1 MGLNESRF
9 GVGTGSVGYAGPL
22 TGMAITGNQPAP
34 TPGEINAIRQ
44 SIEELNG
51 RLSANVEHLHSIAD
65 RLFGPMPQNPGA
77 EAAKANHLSDV
88 GKVHDAL
95 GNALRLSGL
104 LADATDRLSR
114 L

>member
-9 GVGTGSVGYAGPL
+9 GVGTGSVGYAGAL
-22 TGMAITGNQPAP
+22 TGMAITGNQPEP

-51 RLSANVEHLHSIAD
+51 RLSANVAHLHSIAD
-65 RLFGPMPQNPGA
+65 RLFGPVPQKPGA
-77 EAAKANHLSDV
+77 ESVKADHLSDV
-88 GKVHDAL
+88 GRVHDAL
-95 GNALRLSGL
+95 SDAHRLAGL

>member
-9 GVGTGSVGYAGPL
+9 GVGTGSVGYAGP
-22 TGMAITGNQPAP
+22 QPEP
-34 TPGEINAIRQ
+34 PPGEITTIRQ

-51 RLSANVEHLHSIAD
+51 RLSANVAHLHGIAD
-65 RLFGPMPQNPGA
+65 RLFGPTPQKPGGDSP
-77 EAAKANHLSDV
+77 KVDHLSDV

-95 GNALRLSGL
+95 GDARRLSEL